1 MRTKYECNN
10 MTRLDDELKTIIC
23 KITDK
28 KCVCTSCHNPA
39 MGFVINPWSKDCPS
53 YIKKEE

>member
-28 KCVCTSCHNPA
+28 KCVCFLS
-39 MGFVINPWSKDCPS
+39 
-53 YIKKEE
+53 